1 MSIKIDYF
9 NTYLQGGAANAALNA
24 YLLIDIKE
32 IETNFFY
39 MRDLSKGVKDA
50 HLSKNGRFTNACIH
64 NSDNSFFS
72 KLKNSVNARLY
83 YWKILSFFNN
93 RPSHFEQFSLAWQYY
108 KTPYLFFCKDF
119 PDVIHLNWIAEWIDY
134 PSFFNSLPDEIPI
147 VWTLHDMNPFTGGCH
162 YSWNCDLYKIEC
174 KNCPQLVRQKN
185 IDLANINWS
194 KKFDSFKGK
203 NIHIVGDSTWITQ
216 EAKKSL
222 LFSTARSFSTIHY
235 SIDFNVF
242 IPKQDKEFIRATHN
256 IPENAFVLCFGAA
269 DFSNKRK
276 GFSELIE
283 ALKLVYKSNKNL
295 HCLVFGSGNLT
306 IDTSDIPSL
315 HFTGHLPPSQLASIY
330 SASDVFVIT
339 SLYEA
344 FGLTAVESMACG
356 TPVIGFN
363 TGGIPD
369 SIENNVSGWLVEAG
383 NSNELAYLIL
393 RLIDNTEEV
402 ETIGNSAINFVRN
415 KFSQTNERG
424 RYMSL
429 YKSITS
435 NKH

>member
-9 NTYLQGGAANAALNA
+9 NTYLQGGAANAALNV
-24 YLLIDIKE
+24 YMLLDKE
-32 IETNFFY
+32 KIQASFFF
-39 MRDLSKGVKDA
+39 MTDLSNGVKEA
-50 HLSKNGRFTNACIH
+50 YISKNGGFVKVSIN
-64 NSDNSFFS
+64 NSNKSFFS
-72 KLKNSVNARLY
+72 KLKKSVYARLY
-83 YWKILSFFNN
+83 YREILPFFKG
-93 RPSHFEQFSLAWQYY
+93 RPTHFEQFSLAFQYF
-108 KTPYLFFCKDF
+108 KTPYLLFSNNL

-134 PSFFNSLPDEIPI
+134 PSFFNSVPDNLPI

-162 YSWNCDLYKIEC
+162 YSWECRLYSSAC
-174 KNCPQLVRQKN
+174 ANCPQLVLQKN
-185 IDLANINWS
+185 KDLAKLNWTI
-194 KKFDSFKGK
+194 KLNALKGK
-203 NIHIVGDSTWITQ
+203 NIHVVGDSNWITEQ
-216 EAKKSL
+216 AQKST
-222 LFSTARSFSTIHY
+222 LFSDVKSFSTIHY

-383 NSNELAYLIL
+383 NSNELANLIL